1 MDPEPAYVVADL
13 GGTTLRT
20 ARFSPAT
27 GELSATDRIGV
38 DGLAR
43 APRASVEVLQQ
54 RVVGQLTGALARFL
68 DSPAGR
74 GVTAVGLAFAG
85 PVTSEGA
92 VTGAP
97 TVWGEGGAPLRLG
110 AVLEGKLGLPVLI
123 ANDMSAA
130 AYRYADGPGR
140 EDFCLITVSSG
151 IGNKVFRGGEI
162 LIDRDGHGGELGHWR
177 VDFAPDAPLCDCG
190 GRGHLGAVAS
200 GRGMRAAARRAAEK
214 SPDAYRS
221 SVLARLAGP
230 DPEDISN
237 ENLAAA
243 IRQGDPFAADVL
255 AGGLRPLASAIGS
268 VFASIGIRRYII
280 IGGFALAVGE
290 PYLEALRD
298 EVAAVGCF
306 GLSAREAR
314 EMITLGRPD
323 DDHGLIGMGRML
335 DARLG
340 PQAGENVPCVS

>member
-68 DSPAGR
+68 DSCGR
-74 GVTAVGLAFAG
+74 TRRHGRRSGVRG
-85 PVTSEGA
+85 PGHLRRRRD
-92 VTGAP
+92 GRP
-97 TVWGEGGAPLRLG
+97 DRLGEGGAPLRLG